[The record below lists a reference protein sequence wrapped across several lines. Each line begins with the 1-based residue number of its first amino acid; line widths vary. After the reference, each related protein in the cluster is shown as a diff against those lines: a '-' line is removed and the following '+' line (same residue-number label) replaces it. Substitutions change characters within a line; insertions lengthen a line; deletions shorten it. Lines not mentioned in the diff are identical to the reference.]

1 MAANCDFTM
10 DSFRSNLPIALS
22 IVTPKTCQKLIDKV
36 VKQEDKYWSEDS
48 QLYDSVETEEFE
60 SELEETYEE

>member
-1 MAANCDFTM
+1 
-10 DSFRSNLPIALS
+10 
-22 IVTPKTCQKLIDKV
+22 V